1 MSIKGYADKTKA
13 DAGAPDYA
21 TLNPVREQQY
31 GIDVIAHTFFQN
43 IGSDA
48 AEAACTTRIIT
59 ATSHSALVGDV
70 ISWTS
75 GSLNTKEYRVSA
87 VATSTITVS
96 EAMSVAPT
104 AADTFNILRQKAG
117 LVESNGGISVSL
129 ANDTNTGLVGADTLR
144 FVEGGRTRG
153 IAPVSYDHTVP
164 VTTAAY
170 TQIIASTAA
179 EVTSLYV
186 SDTSGSFII
195 LAVGGA
201 GTEVDQIYLSPG
213 FAGWIPL
220 RIAASS
226 RIAIKALNTN
236 TAAGLFII
244 SGLS

>member
-1 MSIKGYADKTKA
+1 MGLKGYSDKAKSAD
-13 DAGAPDYA
+13 GALDFA
-21 TLNPVREQQY
+21 TLNPVREQQT
-31 GIDVIAHTFFQN
+31 GIDVIAHAFFQS
-43 IGSDA
+43 IGTDA

-59 ATSHSALVGDV
+59 ATAHAALVGDV
-70 ISWTS
+70 ISFTS

-87 VATSTITVS
+87 VATNTITVS

-104 AADTFNILRQKAG
+104 ATDTFSILRQKAA
-117 LVESNGGISVSL
+117 LVAASGGISTAIS
-129 ANDTNTGLVGADTLR
+129 NDTNTGLAGANTLR
-144 FVEGGRTRG
+144 MVEGGRARG

-179 EVTSLYV
+179 EVTSIYV
-186 SDTSGSFII
+186 GDTSGSFLI
-195 LAVGGA
+195 LAVGGS
-201 GTEVDQIYLSPG
+201 GSEVDQMYLAPG

-226 RIAIKALNTN
+226 RISIKALNAN
-236 TAAGLFII
+236 TAAGYFII